1 MECHR
6 SAAGI
11 RTGRVKN
18 LSDLE
23 AAETKK
29 GGPIEA
35 STSKLPVD
43 EASGA
48 DDKEESGSGRG
59 GSFEVLASPTFVFN
73 SFSRLVQLD
82 VYWADFKCNR
92 TCNTNILD
100 LEGRGQFWY
109 VLRSRGW
116 LGF

>member
-1 MECHR
+1 M
-6 SAAGI
+6 AGI
-11 RTGRVKN
+11 GSGRPKN

-29 GGPIEA
+29 GGPNEA
-35 STSKLPVD
+35 STSKLPDD

-48 DDKEESGSGRG
+48 DDKAESGSGRG

-100 LEGRGQFWY
+100 LEERGRFWY